1 MRKRVKAG
9 LIGCGAISPTHL
21 RAFKENDVELVAT
34 CDIIEERAARRAE
47 EYGDPNTRVII
58 DYHDLLAIDE
68 IELVNVATPPAL
80 HASMSIDAMR
90 AGKHVLCEKPCVTS
104 VVEAEEVRRVASETG
119 RLIAF
124 LGSRL
129 RYGMHEVAKRFI
141 DDGDLGD
148 IYRVNVKYY
157 RRRGRP
163 GIDILEGIHWF
174 HDRSVAGA
182 GVLMDMGVYFMD
194 TVIWF
199 TGAPPITAVSASEFR
214 GFDHNLPPDIPFDV
228 EEHANILARTD
239 GDLTYTFDLAWIS
252 HHKPVQIVEVL
263 GTKGG
268 LVVQDGDPPLTFCCD
283 KGGPWNWMNTTTD
296 ARPSGDGMVCVTRD
310 FIKAMAGDDPGVGS
324 TPLQALRITELSEM
338 AILSGKMRRE
348 VAVDELRRY

>member
-1 MRKRVKAG
+1 
-9 LIGCGAISPTHL
+9 
-21 RAFKENDVELVAT
+21 
-34 CDIIEERAARRAE
+34 
-47 EYGDPNTRVII
+47 
-58 DYHDLLAIDE
+58 
-68 IELVNVATPPAL
+68 
-80 HASMSIDAMR
+80 
-90 AGKHVLCEKPCVTS
+90 
-104 VVEAEEVRRVASETG
+104 
-119 RLIAF
+119 
-124 LGSRL
+124 
-129 RYGMHEVAKRFI
+129 
-141 DDGDLGD
+141 
-148 IYRVNVKYY
+148 
-157 RRRGRP
+157 
-163 GIDILEGIHWF
+163 
-174 HDRSVAGA
+174 
-182 GVLMDMGVYFMD
+182 MD

-268 LVVQDGDPPLTFCCD
+268 LVVQDGDPPLTFYCD

>member
-239 GDLTYTFDLAWIS
+239 GDLTYTFDLTWIS
-252 HHKPVQIVEVL
+252 HHKPMQIVEVL

-268 LVVQDGDPPLTFCCD
+268 LVVQDGDPPLTFYCD